1 MDRHRYYRYT
11 PQQTGIICL
20 HSSLFSERQRDGY
33 HLISFISSLENG
45 DKQIVSYA
53 FIVKEEET
61 KKVEVLNHHFHS
73 DSSRNLPQFIQPIQS
88 VLSPCLVD

>member
-20 HSSLFSERQRDGY
+20 HSSLFSEREKDGY

-45 DKQIVSYA
+45 DKQVVSYA
-53 FIVKEEET
+53 FIV
-61 KKVEVLNHHFHS
+61 
-73 DSSRNLPQFIQPIQS
+73 
-88 VLSPCLVD
+88 